1 MFSVLKCVCG
11 EGFKVKSKKKIK
23 GLNLKNSGA
32 AMQGNKRSKLKG
44 KNTVMG
50 KMFLLFTFY
59 FLLFT
64 FPASAQNKYED
75 RRIIEPIDITFE
87 GNDREVSAAEEFRLI
102 ARNTL
107 GDKYSS
113 VKIREA
119 IQAIYNTN
127 RVVSVTVEATEVGA
141 DSVRLRFIIKR
152 KTQAERVSVVVGNT
166 IGDKITE
173 DELLLRLNLVTAGN
187 TVSEQVLQSNAG
199 TILEYLRDRG
209 YYKSEVTFTQ
219 RPSTNETRVGVTF
232 NVVPGEQAKVGAFNI
247 DIQGFDPTK
256 VRSDLDLKPGELF
269 TREKLNRD
277 LERIREALRDEN
289 FFAPDLAEERV
300 VFVPETNTINITLTG
315 KVGAVINVTVDSKG
329 EKVGEGTQKKLL
341 PIKREGSLDY
351 SAIVEGERRL
361 ENYFQE
367 RGYFFAEVTPV
378 CSVQPAFTETEAS
391 YTVNETTLLCAS
403 LSGADLTNRTVEV
416 KYQASL
422 NRQLKLV
429 DIRIEGT
436 NLLPIEEIRTVLE
449 SQEASALGIIPFLG
463 YGRGH
468 TSAELLR
475 EDIGTIRSLMREL
488 GYRNATVTVRQG
500 VSPTGGDLIITFV
513 VEEGKPTRIE
523 DVDITGNNAF
533 SDATLRTELPNL
545 VGQKY
550 SRARIRNGQRKLA
563 EYYSNQGFY
572 DAKVSYSIIESGADD
587 REERVKVEYK
597 VENEGRKV
605 IINRVLVYGNDM
617 TKREA
622 VLKAVNLRPG
632 EVLRAADIFS
642 SEQNLYATD
651 AFKRVEIKSEPAG
664 ESAEGRLTDVIINVE
679 EQAPRLMQ
687 YGGGASTDAG
697 PFGFFDIRHFNLF
710 GNLQQGG
717 ARVRVSRLQQLAQ
730 IDFINPRFW
739 RDGRNVDRTIRFSP
753 LTFTAQYQ
761 RDSTVTRFFRSVF
774 DKGTFGIVQR
784 IDEDGNPIDEFGNET
799 GDPTINR
806 LTLSAETSRT
816 VSVKNRS
823 ILFVRYKFEDVRLF
837 NIESLLIKD
846 LLLPDSRIRTSGFG
860 ATFVRD
866 TRENCAIRYS
876 LLEIINKGEVSEPC
890 RYSPGDPTKGEY
902 LTAEYN
908 VSVPFLGANVGF
920 HKFQASYYRFY
931 TVPFLKNTTF
941 AGRAVLGLA
950 SVFSNGNRFSSS
962 LFPEL
967 NGSLPISERFFAGG
981 STTLRGFDFESA
993 GPRVVIMPQG
1003 TFRNS
1008 RGEIVTLDPFTVPFG
1023 GNALAIVNL
1032 EARVPLT
1039 DSVRVVPFYDGG
1051 NVFRRVKDI
1060 FNPPDVAPGDVVG
1073 QNLRSVWSHTVGLG
1087 LRLKT
1092 PIGGEF
1098 GVDYGY
1104 LLNPPRFLI
1113 PQAAGPN
1120 AVFQVRKQQLHFR
1133 FSQAF

>member
-1 MFSVLKCVCG
+1 MP
-11 EGFKVKSKKKIK
+11 
-23 GLNLKNSGA
+23 
-32 AMQGNKRSKLKG
+32 
-44 KNTVMG
+44 
-50 KMFLLFTFY
+50 Y
-59 FLLFT
+59 
-64 FPASAQNKYED
+64 PAFGQNKYEG
-75 RRIIEPIDITFE
+75 RQIVEPIDITFE
-87 GNDREVSAAEEFRLI
+87 GNDRELSAAEEFRLI

-107 GDKYSS
+107 GDKYSA

-119 IQAIYNTN
+119 IQAIYNTK
-127 RVVSVTVEATEVGA
+127 RIVSVSVEATEEGIS
-141 DSVRLRFIIKR
+141 SVRLRFIIKR

-166 IGDKITE
+166 VGDEITE

-187 TVSEQVLQSNAG
+187 TVSEQVLQSNAT

-219 RPSTNETRVGVTF
+219 KPSTNDTRVGVTF
-232 NVVPGEQAKVGAFNI
+232 NVIPNEQAKVGAFNVE
-247 DIQGFDPTK
+247 IQGFDTTK
-256 VRSDLDLKPGELF
+256 VRKKLDLQSGEAF
-269 TREKLNRD
+269 TSRKLERD
-277 LERIREALRDEN
+277 LERIREALRKEN
-289 FFAPDLAEERV
+289 FFAPELAEERV

-315 KVGAVINVTVDSKG
+315 KVGAVINVTVDSEG
-329 EKVGEGTQKKLL
+329 EKVGEGTQTRLL

-367 RGYFFAEVTPV
+367 QGFFFVEVTPT
-378 CSVQPAFTETEAS
+378 CSVLPVFTEMEAS
-391 YTVNETTLLCAS
+391 YTVNETSLLCAS
-403 LSGADLTNRTVEV
+403 LTGADLTDRTVEV
-416 KYQASL
+416 KYQADL
-422 NRQLKLV
+422 NRRLKLV
-429 DIRIEGT
+429 DIRLEGT
-436 NLLPIEEIRTVLE
+436 NLLPIEEIRTILE
-449 SQEASALGIIPFLG
+449 SQEASLLGIIPFFG
-463 YGRGH
+463 YGRGY

-475 EDIGTIRSLMREL
+475 EDADTIRSLMREL
-488 GYRNATVTVRQG
+488 GYRNATVTTRQG
-500 VSPTGGDLIITFV
+500 VSTTGDELIITFV
-513 VEEGKPTRIE
+513 VKEGIPTRIN
-523 DVDITGNNAF
+523 DVEIVGNNAF
-533 SDATLRTELPNL
+533 SDAVLKTELPNL
-545 VGQKY
+545 IGQNY
-550 SRARIRNGQRKLA
+550 SRAKIRNGQRKLA

-572 DAKVSYSIIESGADD
+572 DAKVSYSIIELGADATED
-587 REERVKVEYK
+587 RVKVEYK

-605 IINRVLVYGNDM
+605 IINRVLVYGNDL

-622 VLKAVNLRPG
+622 ILKAVNLRPG
-632 EVLRAADIFS
+632 EVLRVADVFS

-651 AFKRVEIKSEPAG
+651 AFKRVEIKVEPAG
-664 ESAEGRLTDVIINVE
+664 ENAEGRLTDLIINVE
-679 EQAPRLMQ
+679 EQAPRLMT

-730 IDFINPRFW
+730 IDFINPRFL
-739 RDGRNVDRTIRFSP
+739 RDGRNTDGTIRFAP
-753 LTFTAQYQ
+753 LTFSAQYQ

-774 DKGTFGIVQR
+774 DRGTFGIVQR
-784 IDEDGNPIDEFGNET
+784 VDEDGNPIDEFGTET
-799 GDPTINR
+799 GSPTINR

-816 VSVKNRS
+816 ISVKNRS
-823 ILFVRYKFEDVRLF
+823 ILFVRYKYEDVRLF
-837 NIESLLIKD
+837 KIESLLIKD
-846 LLLPDSRIRTSGFG
+846 LLIPDSKIRTSGFG

-876 LLEIINKGEVSEPC
+876 LLEIINRGEVGEPC
-890 RYSPGDPTKGEY
+890 RYNPGDPTKGEY

-908 VSVPFLGANVGF
+908 VSVPFLGANIGF
-920 HKFQASYYRFY
+920 QKFQASYYRFY

-941 AGRAVLGLA
+941 AARGVLGLA
-950 SVFSNGNRFSSS
+950 SVFANGDRFSSS
-962 LFPEL
+962 QFPGLE
-967 NGSLPISERFFAGG
+967 GILPISERFFAGG

-993 GPRVVIMPQG
+993 GPRIVIVPQG

-1008 RGEIVTLDPFTVPFG
+1008 QGEIVTLDPFTVPFG

-1060 FNPPDVAPGDVVG
+1060 FKSPDVPANDVVS
-1073 QNLRSVWSHTVGLG
+1073 QNLRAVWSHTVGLG
-1087 LRLKT
+1087 LRIKA

-1098 GVDYGY
+1098 GVDYGF

-1113 PQAAGPN
+1113 PQAVGPN

>member
-1 MFSVLKCVCG
+1 
-11 EGFKVKSKKKIK
+11 
-23 GLNLKNSGA
+23 
-32 AMQGNKRSKLKG
+32 MQGKKDLKVRNRNIFVR
-44 KNTVMG
+44 KVFT
-50 KMFLLFTFY
+50 LFTFY
-59 FLLFT
+59 LLVFT
-64 FPASAQNKYED
+64 FSAFSQNKYED
-75 RRIIEPIDITFE
+75 RRIVEPIDVTFE
-87 GNDREVSAAEEFRLI
+87 GNDRENSAAEEFRLI

-107 GDKYSS
+107 GDKYSA

-127 RVVSVTVEATEVGA
+127 RVISVTVEANEAGVDA
-141 DSVRLRFIIKR
+141 VRLRFIIKR
-152 KTQAERVSVVVGNT
+152 KTQAERVSIVVGPSV
-166 IGDKITE
+166 GDSEITE

-187 TVSEQVLQSNAG
+187 TVSEQVLQTNAS

-219 RPSTNETRVGVTF
+219 RPAANDTRVGVTF
-232 NVVPGEQAKVGAFNI
+232 NVTPGEQAKVGAFNI
-247 DIQGFDPTK
+247 DIQGFDATK
-256 VRSDLDLKPGELF
+256 VLGKLDLKPGEFF
-269 TREKLNRD
+269 TRPRLNRD
-277 LERIREALRDEN
+277 LEKIREALRDQN
-289 FFAPDLAEERV
+289 FFAPELNEERV
-300 VFVPETNTINITLTG
+300 VFVPETNTVNISLSG
-315 KVGAVINVTVDSKG
+315 RVGAVINVLVESEG
-329 EKVGEGTQKKLL
+329 EKVGEGTQTKLL

-367 RGYFFAEVTPV
+367 KGYFFAEVTPV
-378 CSVQPAFTETEAS
+378 CAVQPTFTETEAS
-391 YTVNETTLLCAS
+391 YTVNETNLLCAS
-403 LSGADLTNRTVEV
+403 LSGADLMNRTVEV
-416 KYQASL
+416 KYQADL
-422 NRQLKLV
+422 NRRLRLV

-436 NLLPIEEIRTVLE
+436 DRLPIEEIRSILE
-449 SQEASALGIIPFLG
+449 SQEVNALSLIPFLG
-463 YGRGH
+463 YGRGY
-468 TSAELLR
+468 TSNELLQ
-475 EDIGTIRSLMREL
+475 EDANTIRSLMREL
-488 GYRNATVTVRQG
+488 GYRNAKVTARQG
-500 VSPTGGDLIITFV
+500 VSPTGDDLIITFV
-513 VEEGKPTRIE
+513 VDEGIPTRIS
-523 DVDITGNNAF
+523 DVEIVGNTAF
-533 SDATLRTELPNL
+533 SDAALQTQLPNL
-545 VGQKY
+545 VGQNY
-550 SRARIRNGQRKLA
+550 SRAKIRNGQRKLA

-572 DAKVSYSIIESGADD
+572 DAKVSYSIVELGADVGED
-587 REERVKVEYK
+587 RVKVEYR

-605 IINRVLVYGNDM
+605 FINRVLVYGNERTNRD
-617 TKREA
+617 A
-622 VLKAVNLRPG
+622 ILKAINLRVG
-632 EVLRAADIFS
+632 ETLRAADIFS
-642 SEQNLYATD
+642 SEQNLYGTD
-651 AFKRVEIKSEPAG
+651 AFKRVEIKTEPAG
-664 ESAEGRLTDVIINVE
+664 ENAEGRLADVIVNVE
-679 EQAPRLMQ
+679 EQAPRLIQ

-717 ARVRVSRLQQLAQ
+717 ARIRVSRLQQLAQ
-730 IDFINPRFW
+730 IDFINPRFL
-739 RDGRNVDRTIRFSP
+739 RDGRNTDGTIRFSP

-774 DKGTFGIVQR
+774 DRGTFGIVQR
-784 IDEDGNPIDEFGNET
+784 IDEEGNPIDEFGNET

-816 VSVKNRS
+816 ISVKNRS
-823 ILFVRYKFEDVRLF
+823 ILFVRYRFEDVRLF

-866 TRENCAIRYS
+866 TRENCAVRYT
-876 LLEIINKGEVSEPC
+876 LLEIINRGEQGEAC

-908 VSVPFLGANVGF
+908 VSVPFLGANIGY

-931 TVPFLKNTTF
+931 TLRYLKNTTF

-962 LFPEL
+962 QFPGL
-967 NGSLPISERFFAGG
+967 DGILPISERFFAGG

-993 GPRVVIMPQG
+993 GPRVVIVPQG

-1008 RGEIVTLDPFTVPFG
+1008 RGEIVPIDPFTVPFG

-1039 DSVRVVPFYDGG
+1039 DSIRAVPFYDGG

-1060 FNPPDVAPGDVVG
+1060 FNPPDVLPNDVVS
-1073 QNLRSVWSHTVGLG
+1073 QNLRAVWSHTVGLG
-1087 LRLKT
+1087 LRIKT

-1120 AVFQVRKQQLHFR
+1120 AVFTPRRQQLHFR

>member
-1 MFSVLKCVCG
+1 MV
-11 EGFKVKSKKKIK
+11 
-23 GLNLKNSGA
+23 NSRREFA
-32 AMQGNKRSKLKG
+32 NFTKLKRLG
-44 KNTVMG
+44 AVFLKISVSLCLCG
-50 KMFLLFTFY
+50 LLFVST
-59 FLLFT
+59 
-64 FPASAQNKYED
+64 AIAQNKYEG
-75 RRIIEPIDITFE
+75 RRILEPVDITFE
-87 GNDREVSAAEEFRLI
+87 GNDKEVSAAEEFRLI

-107 GDKYSS
+107 GDKYSA

-127 RVVSVTVEATEVGA
+127 RVTSVTVEATEIGTEA
-141 DSVRLRFIIKR
+141 VRLRFIIKR
-152 KTQAERVSVVVGNT
+152 KTQAERVSVVVGNAV
-166 IGDKITE
+166 GDKITE
-173 DELLLRLNLVTAGN
+173 DELLLRLNIVTAGN
-187 TVSEQVLQSNAG
+187 TVSEQVLQSNAS

-219 RPSTNETRVGVTF
+219 RPSTNESRVAVTF
-232 NVVPGEQAKVGAFNI
+232 NVTPGEQAKIGTFDI
-247 DIQGFDPTK
+247 DIQGFDAAK
-256 VRSDLDLKPGELF
+256 VREKLKLKPGELY
-269 TREKLNRD
+269 TREKLTQD

-289 FFAPDLAEERV
+289 YFAPELSEERV
-300 VFVPETNTINITLTG
+300 VFVPETNTINITLSG
-315 KVGAVINVTVDSKG
+315 KVGAIIKVTVESKG
-329 EKVGEGTQKKLL
+329 EKVGESTQKKLL

-367 RGYFFAEVTPV
+367 KGYFFADVTSV
-378 CSVQPAFTETEAS
+378 CSVQPSFTEAEAT
-391 YTVNETTLLCAS
+391 YTVNDTTLLCSS
-403 LSGADLTNRTVEV
+403 LTGADLMNRTVEV
-416 KYQASL
+416 KYQANL
-422 NRQLKLV
+422 NRRLRLV

-436 NLLPIEEIRTVLE
+436 DKLPVEEIRTVLE
-449 SQEASALGIIPFLG
+449 SQEINALSLIPFLG
-463 YGRGH
+463 YGRGY
-468 TSAELLR
+468 TSNELLK
-475 EDIGTIRSLMREL
+475 EDTATIKSLMREL
-488 GYRNATVTVRQG
+488 GYRDAKVTARQG
-500 VSPTGGDLIITFV
+500 VSPNGADLIITFV
-513 VEEGKPTRIE
+513 VEEGVLTRIE
-523 DVDITGNNAF
+523 DVDIVGNSAF
-533 SDATLRTELPNL
+533 SDAALKTELPNL
-545 VGQKY
+545 VGQNF

-572 DAKVSYSIIESGADD
+572 DAKVSYSITELGKDASGD
-587 REERVKVEYK
+587 RVKVEYK

-617 TKREA
+617 TNRDA
-622 VLKAVNLRPG
+622 ILKAVNLRPG
-632 EVLRAADIFS
+632 EILRAADIFS

-664 ESAEGRLTDVIINVE
+664 ESAEGRLADIIINVE

-697 PFGFFDIRHFNLF
+697 PFGFFDIRHYNLF
-710 GNLQQGG
+710 GRLQQGG
-717 ARVRVSRLQQLAQ
+717 ARLRVSRLQQLAQ
-730 IDFINPRFW
+730 IDFINPRFL
-739 RDGRNVDRTIRFSP
+739 RDGRNRDNTIRYSA

-774 DKGTFGIVQR
+774 DRGTFGIVQR
-784 IDEDGNPIDEFGNET
+784 IDENGNPIDEFGNET
-799 GDPTINR
+799 GAPTLNR

-823 ILFVRYKFEDVRLF
+823 ILFARFKFEDVRLF

-860 ATFVRD
+860 VTFVRD
-866 TRENCAIRYS
+866 TRENCAVRYS

-890 RYSPGDPTKGEY
+890 RYNPGDPTRGEY

-908 VSVPFLGANVGF
+908 VSLPFLGANIGF
-920 HKFQASYYRFY
+920 QKFQASYYRFY
-931 TVPFLKNTTF
+931 TVSFLKNTTF

-950 SVFSNGNRFSSS
+950 NVFSNGNRFSSS
-962 LFPEL
+962 QFPGL
-967 NGSLPISERFFAGG
+967 DGILPISERFFAGG

-993 GPRVVIMPQG
+993 GPRVVIVPQG

-1008 RGEIVTLDPFTVPFG
+1008 RGDIVPIDPFTVPFG

-1039 DSVRVVPFYDGG
+1039 DSIRAVPFYDGG

-1060 FNPPDVAPGDVVG
+1060 FNPPDVLPNDVVS
-1073 QNLRSVWSHTVGLG
+1073 QNLRAVWSHTVGLG
-1087 LRLKT
+1087 LRIKT

-1113 PQAAGPN
+1113 PTVAGN
-1120 AVFQVRKQQLHFR
+1120 AVFTPRQQQLHFR

>member
-1 MFSVLKCVCG
+1 MKRQNK
-11 EGFKVKSKKKIK
+11 EGKKHILNFRISKT
-23 GLNLKNSGA
+23 
-32 AMQGNKRSKLKG
+32 KLK
-44 KNTVMG
+44 KRLEANQ
-50 KMFLLFTFY
+50 KSLFYIFTFC
-59 FLLFT
+59 LLSFA
-64 FPASAQNKYED
+64 FCLLPHSAFGQNKYEG
-75 RRIIEPIDITFE
+75 RQIAEPIDITFE
-87 GNDREVSAAEEFRLI
+87 GNDRELSAAEEFRLI

-107 GDKYSS
+107 GDKYLA

-119 IQAIYNTN
+119 IEKIYNTN
-127 RVVSVTVEATEVGA
+127 RVVSVAVEATEIGA

-166 IGDKITE
+166 VGDKITE
-173 DELLLRLNLVTAGN
+173 DELLLRLNIVTAGN
-187 TVSEQVLQSNAG
+187 TVSEQVLQSNAS

-209 YYKSEVTFTQ
+209 YYKSDVTFTQ
-219 RPSTNETRVGVTF
+219 KPSTNDTRVGVTF
-232 NVVPGEQAKVGAFNI
+232 NVIPNEQAKIGAFNI
-247 DIQGFDPTK
+247 DIQGFDTTK
-256 VRSDLDLKPGELF
+256 VREKLDLQPGEAF
-269 TREKLNRD
+269 TRQKLERD

-289 FFAPDLAEERV
+289 FFAPELAEERV

-315 KVGAVINVTVDSKG
+315 KVGAVINVTVDSEG
-329 EKVGEGTQKKLL
+329 EKVGEGTQTRLL

-367 RGYFFAEVTPV
+367 QGFFFAQVTPV
-378 CSVQPAFTETEAS
+378 CSVQPAFSEAEAS
-391 YTVNETTLLCAS
+391 YTVNETNLLCAS
-403 LSGADLTNRTVEV
+403 LTGADLSNRTVEV
-416 KYQASL
+416 KYQADL

-436 NLLPIEEIRTVLE
+436 DLLPIGEIRTILE
-449 SQEASALGIIPFLG
+449 SQEASLLGVIPFLG
-463 YGRGH
+463 YGRGY
-468 TSAELLR
+468 TSAQLLK
-475 EDIGTIRSLMREL
+475 EDEDTIRSLMREL
-488 GYRNATVTVRQG
+488 GYRNAKVTTRQG
-500 VSPTGGDLIITFV
+500 VSTTGDELIITFV
-513 VEEGKPTRIE
+513 VEEGIPTRIG
-523 DVDITGNNAF
+523 DVEIVGNNAF
-533 SDATLRTELPNL
+533 SDAALKTELPNL
-545 VGQKY
+545 VGQNY
-550 SRARIRNGQRKLA
+550 SRAKIRNGQRKLA

-572 DAKVSYSIIESGADD
+572 DAKVSYSIIELGADAGED
-587 REERVKVEYK
+587 RVKVEYK

-605 IINRVLVYGNDM
+605 IINRVLVYGNDR

-622 VLKAVNLRPG
+622 ILKAVNLRPG
-632 EVLRAADIFS
+632 EILRVADVFS

-651 AFKRVEIKSEPAG
+651 AFKRVEIKPEPAG
-664 ESAEGRLTDVIINVE
+664 ENSEGRLTDVIINVE
-679 EQAPRLMQ
+679 EQAPRLMT

-717 ARVRVSRLQQLAQ
+717 ARIRVSRLQQLAQ

-739 RDGRNVDRTIRFSP
+739 RDGRNTDGTIRFAP
-753 LTFTAQYQ
+753 LTFAAQYQ

-816 VSVKNRS
+816 ISVKNRS
-823 ILFVRYKFEDVRLF
+823 ILFARYKYEDVRLF

-846 LLLPDSRIRTSGFG
+846 LLIPDSKIRTSGFG

-876 LLEIINKGEVSEPC
+876 LLEIINRGEVGEQC
-890 RYSPGDPTKGEY
+890 RYNPGDPTRGEY

-908 VSVPFLGANVGF
+908 VSVPFLGANIGF

-941 AGRAVLGLA
+941 AARGVLGLA
-950 SVFSNGNRFSSS
+950 SVFSNGDRFSSS
-962 LFPEL
+962 QFPGLE
-967 NGSLPISERFFAGG
+967 GILPISERFFAGG
-981 STTLRGFDFESA
+981 STSLRGFDFESA
-993 GPRVVIMPQG
+993 GPRVVIVPQG

-1008 RGEIVTLDPFTVPFG
+1008 QGEIVTLDPFTVPFG

-1039 DSVRVVPFYDGG
+1039 NSVRVVPFYDGG

-1060 FNPPDVAPGDVVG
+1060 FNPPDVQPNDVVS
-1073 QNLRSVWSHTVGLG
+1073 QNLRAVWSHTVGLG
-1087 LRLKT
+1087 LRIKA